1 MDKAPTAVT
10 LGQLRILDN
19 SGDTKTVWDSSKP
32 DEVKAARE
40 AFDHYKSKGYAIFG
54 ANSAG
59 EKGQRLDTFD
69 PAVGVMY
76 AVPRIVGG

>member
-1 MDKAPTAVT
+1 M
-10 LGQLRILDN
+10 GQMRVLDTG
-19 SGDTKTVWDSSKP
+19 GDTKVVWDASKP

-40 AFDHYKSKGYAIFG
+40 SFDNYKSKGYSIFG

-76 AVPRIVGG
+76 AVPRTVGG